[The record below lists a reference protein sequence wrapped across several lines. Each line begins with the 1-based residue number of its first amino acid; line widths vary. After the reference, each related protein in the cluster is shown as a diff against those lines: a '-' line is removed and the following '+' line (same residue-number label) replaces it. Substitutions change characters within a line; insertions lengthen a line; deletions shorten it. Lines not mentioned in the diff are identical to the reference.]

1 MKHPVDELLQHL
13 YGMSDDQ
20 LLQEFKAAEM
30 ETENEGGTQPDL
42 EGLQRLWEKMKQEYE
57 NGGNQ

>member
-1 MKHPVDELLQHL
+1 MKHPVDELLQNL

-30 ETENEGGTQPDL
+30 ETENEGGPQPDL
-42 EGLQRLWEKMKQEYE
+42 EGLQRLREKMKQEYE